1 MPLYVWAQR
10 IACLIFMLCP
20 PLVEAGV
27 AFVPRAK
34 VAEEATQQLRN
45 EAAQS
50 AQRAISAEVKVE
62 VLQKAVQQAEERV
75 ATLEMQV
82 RTLLW

>member
-1 MPLYVWAQR
+1 M
-10 IACLIFMLCP
+10 
-20 PLVEAGV
+20 
-27 AFVPRAK
+27 
-34 VAEEATQQLRN
+34 AEEATQQLRN
-45 EAAQS
+45 EAAQA

-82 RTLLW
+82 LPSFTGRCDKKLVERNESRSRLTEYVYHRRCSQGLAW